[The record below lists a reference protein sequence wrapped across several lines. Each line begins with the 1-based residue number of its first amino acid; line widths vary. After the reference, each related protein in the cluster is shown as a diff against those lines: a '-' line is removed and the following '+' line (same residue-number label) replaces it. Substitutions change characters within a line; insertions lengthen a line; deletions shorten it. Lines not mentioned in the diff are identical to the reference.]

1 MITNDFDIS
10 LSNLIK
16 KYGKRWI
23 VEKGISEQIEFFHFN
38 NLSSSMVIK
47 VDFDF
52 TMTILAHNIYRLFA
66 QELEGFSHCTSQTL
80 FEKFTLNAGDIEI
93 SNDSVKV
100 KLKKKRHLPLLLS
113 EMAKF
118 EDIRYQWLADKKLII
133 TNSTTT

>member
-1 MITNDFDIS
+1 
-10 LSNLIK
+10 
-16 KYGKRWI
+16 

-66 QELEGFSHCTSQTL
+66 QELEGFSHCTAQTL
-80 FEKFTLNAGDIEI
+80 FEKFTLNAGEIEI
-93 SNDSVKV
+93 DNDSVKV
-100 KLKKKRHLPLLLS
+100 KLKKKRHLPMLLS

-118 EDIRYQWLADKKLII
+118 KDVSYQWLDNKKLII
-133 TNSTTT
+133 TNSSTT